1 MKLNY
6 KFFILLFFISAAFTA
21 CEKSAVQEAPATD
34 NSISDFNFL
43 YNYPD
48 TSWAYKG
55 TPNQIMSIKTN
66 ALILDHSMNIS
77 NDTVY
82 VYPEVPNGVPKGQLS
97 NIKLTQIWG
106 TATIPGT
113 ASIGPVNG
121 APVLGTRGDY
131 SKPVTYVV
139 TAADGSTKQWV
150 IVTAPLPALNK
161 YDGYYT
167 ATGSLTDHVNG
178 SIVGFYPWNV
188 ALATT
193 SPNSVV
199 VVDQSGITNDRY
211 HSISLNGSN
220 SNYGEF
226 TPVFTFD
233 NNNNVTSVT
242 NYWGQPSPSRGRS
255 AQIDPTGVNKWD
267 PATKLLKV
275 KYWMVE
281 NGNQRTSFDET
292 YTWTGQR

>member
-1 MKLNY
+1 MKLNNI
-6 KFFILLFFISAAFTA
+6 FVTTVLLLSIAFTA
-21 CEKSAVQEAPATD
+21 CEKTAVQEAPDTD
-34 NSISDFNFL
+34 NSITDFNFL

-55 TPNQIMSIKTN
+55 TPDQIMSIKTN
-66 ALILDHSMNIS
+66 ALILDHSINIS
-77 NDTVY
+77 HDTIY
-82 VYPEVPNGVPKGQLS
+82 VTPDVPNGVPKGQLS
-97 NIKLTQIWG
+97 NIKLTQLWG
-106 TATIPGT
+106 TATIAGT
-113 ASIGPVNG
+113 ASINPVNG
-121 APVLGTRGDY
+121 APVLGTKGDF
-131 SKPVTYVV
+131 SKPVRYEV

-150 IVTAPLPALNK
+150 IVTAPLPSLNQ

-178 SIVGFYPWNV
+178 NIVGFYPRNV
-188 ALATT
+188 VLATT

-199 VVDQSGITNDRY
+199 VIDQSGISNDRY

-220 SNYGEF
+220 SYYGEF

-233 NNNNVTSVT
+233 NNNNVTAVT

-255 AQIDPTGVNKWD
+255 AQMDPTGVNKWD
-267 PATKLLKV
+267 AATKTLKV

-281 NGNQRTSFDET
+281 NGNQRTLFDEV
-292 YTWTGQR
+292 YSWTGQR